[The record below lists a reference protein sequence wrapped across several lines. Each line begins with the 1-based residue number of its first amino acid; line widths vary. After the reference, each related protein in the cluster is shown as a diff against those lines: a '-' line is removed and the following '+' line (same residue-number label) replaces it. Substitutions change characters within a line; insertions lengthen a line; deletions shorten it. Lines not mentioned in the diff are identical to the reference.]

1 MLRVRLIEQ
10 RFARHG
16 GYDAVSYLV
25 FSIGHALRDELSRT
39 HIAFWKSG
47 N

>member
-1 MLRVRLIEQ
+1 LNRDY
-10 RFARHG
+10 ARHG
-16 GYDAVSYLV
+16 GDDAVSYLV

-39 HIAFWKSG
+39 HIAFWKTG